1 MFIYSSYLWASRD
14 SHLRS
19 TFESDSSS
27 CDHKKL
33 LHKTRHVVSASVSH
47 LSFVFPCVVTAVSW
61 DGQETVAMS
70 ERNHPSPRLRRNQKT
85 RRWVIKKPTSS
96 LTSIKMTRLSVI
108 TASLL
113 SPLMSLQFL
122 CTLASASGCCCS
134 YSESLC
140 VFWLCAR
147 ESAT

>member
-27 CDHKKL
+27 CDHKKV
-33 LHKTRHVVSASVSH
+33 LHMVSASVSH
-47 LSFVFPCVVTAVSW
+47 LSFVFPCVVTAVSR

-70 ERNHPSPRLRRNQKT
+70 ERNHPSPRLHRNQRT
-85 RRWVIKKPTSS
+85 RRWVIKKPTFS
-96 LTSIKMTRLSVI
+96 LTSIEMTRLSVI

-113 SPLMSLQFL
+113 TPLMSLQFL

>member
-1 MFIYSSYLWASRD
+1 MFIYSSYLCASRD

-27 CDHKKL
+27 CDHKKV
-33 LHKTRHVVSASVSH
+33 LHMVSASVSH
-47 LSFVFPCVVTAVSW
+47 LSFVFPCVVTAVSR

-70 ERNHPSPRLRRNQKT
+70 ERNHPSPRLHRNQRT
-85 RRWVIKKPTSS
+85 RRWVIKKPTFS

-113 SPLMSLQFL
+113 TPLMSLQFL